1 MKFKIRE
8 TTGSKKTIVVDV
20 YENDSEDLITIWHLS
35 ELKKIKESKI
45 LKTTKKLKSFNEA
58 KKYVLE
64 NNPELLL

>member
-8 TTGSKKTIVVDV
+8 MTGSKKTMVVDV

-58 KKYVLE
+58 KNYVLE